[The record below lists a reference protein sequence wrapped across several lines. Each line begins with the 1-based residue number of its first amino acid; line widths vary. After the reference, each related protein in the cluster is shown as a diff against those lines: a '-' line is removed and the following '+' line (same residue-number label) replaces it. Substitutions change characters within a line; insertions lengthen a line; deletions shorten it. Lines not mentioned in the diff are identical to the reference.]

1 MALLLIGVI
10 LALAF
15 ALPLFYLIIVVGQS
29 PGAAWEA
36 VWRPRTL
43 ELLLRSA
50 GLALAVTATTIA
62 IAVPAAWLTT
72 RTDLPGKKI
81 WSVILTLPLVIPS
94 YIGAYLLI
102 SAMGPRGLAQQ
113 LLEGPFGIERL
124 PPIYGFFGAWLAL
137 TLFTYPYVLLP
148 VRTVLMRLNPQ
159 LEEAAMGM
167 GRSTWTSFRTVVL
180 PQLVPAIGA
189 GGLLVALYVLSD
201 FGAVSLMRFDS
212 FTRVIYTSYSLSFDR
227 TGAASLALILVLLT
241 TTLLALEYKVRAGG
255 RYTQSGSGRPPR
267 RYTLGRWRW
276 PATAYCIGLA
286 MAALILPIAILLY
299 WLTQSFSG
307 QLDSAELLRNALH
320 SLLASGSTAV
330 IAALLAI
337 PVAIL
342 AVRYAGFAGRWI
354 ERLSFTGYALP
365 GVVVALSLVYFGTRV
380 AQPVYQTLPLL
391 IFSFVVLFIPIAIG
405 TTRASLLQI
414 SPSIEEVARSLGRK
428 PFSVLRTITV
438 RLAAP
443 GVLAGAALVFL
454 TAIKELPATLILAPI
469 GFETLA
475 TEIWRATNVG
485 FFERAAAPSLAL
497 LVVSALPLYLLTLRR
512 R

>member
-1 MALLLIGVI
+1 MLFLVGVI

-15 ALPLFYLIIVVGQS
+15 ALPFFYLIIVIGQS
-29 PGAAWEA
+29 PADAWEA

-43 ELLLRSA
+43 HLLLRSA
-50 GLALAVTATTIA
+50 GLAAAVTATTIS
-62 IAVPAAWLTT
+62 IAVPVAWLTT
-72 RTDLPGKKI
+72 RTDLPGRRF

-102 SAMGPRGLAQQ
+102 SAMGPRGLLQS

-124 PPIYGFFGAWLAL
+124 PPIYGFFGAWMVLV
-137 TLFTYPYVLLP
+137 LFTYPYVLLP
-148 VRTVLMRLNPQ
+148 VRTVLTRLNPQ

-167 GRSTWTSFRTVVL
+167 GRSPWAAFRTVVL

-189 GGLLVALYVLSD
+189 GGLLVALYALSD

-212 FTRVIYTSYSLSFDR
+212 FTRVIFTSYSLSFDR

-241 TTLLALEYKVRAGG
+241 TTLLALEYKVRGRG
-255 RYTQSGSGRPPR
+255 RYAQTGSGRPSHK
-267 RYTLGRWRW
+267 YELGRWRW
-276 PATAYCIGLA
+276 PATAYCLVLA
-286 MAALILPIAILLY
+286 LAALIMPIVILLY
-299 WLTQSFSG
+299 WLTKSFAG
-307 QLDSAELLRNALH
+307 ELGFTELLSAASH
-320 SLLASGSTAV
+320 SLLASGSAAV
-330 IAALLAI
+330 FAALLAI
-337 PVAIL
+337 PIAIL
-342 AVRYAGFAGRWI
+342 AVRHAGFASRWI

-405 TTRASLLQI
+405 TTRSSLLQI
-414 SPSIEEVARSLGRK
+414 SPSIEEVARSLGRR
-428 PFSVLRTITV
+428 PLSVLRTITV

-497 LVVSALPLYLLTLRR
+497 LAVSALPLYLLALRQR
-512 R
+512 